1 MIRRCKYPS
10 MQRYARYGG
19 IGITVCDHW
28 NVFENFLEDMGFAP
42 SKQHSLGRIDNS
54 KGYELGNVRWETLHE
69 QSRNKSSTR
78 MLIFDGKT
86 MPLCDWARETG
97 LSRTTITQ
105 RIDSYGWTVERALT
119 TPKRGKVKS
128 V

>member
-1 MIRRCKYPS
+1 

-28 NVFENFLEDMGFAP
+28 NVFENFLQDMGFAP

-54 KGYELGNVRWETLHE
+54 KGYELGNVKWETLHE

-86 MPLCDWARETG
+86 MPLCDWACETG

-119 TPKRGKVKS
+119 TPKRGQVKS
-128 V
+128 G